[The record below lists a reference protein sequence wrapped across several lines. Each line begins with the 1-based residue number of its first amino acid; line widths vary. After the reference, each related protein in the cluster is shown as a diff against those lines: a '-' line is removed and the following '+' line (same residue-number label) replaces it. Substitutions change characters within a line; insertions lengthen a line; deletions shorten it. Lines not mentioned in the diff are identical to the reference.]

1 MKNAKWLA
9 IPLSMLL
16 LAACGNDD
24 EEVKDVPEDAPTE
37 QNDGN
42 SNTGTTDNGA
52 ADNTADDT
60 NNGANNNA
68 VSNANPAFDFTHFSL
83 DVEYS
88 MTESFEA
95 EYENEQS
102 GVEASIEDD
111 VNGENV
117 YGDEAYTRL
126 EPIFQAFT
134 FDASTA
140 DDEVI
145 AEVLR
150 AFNLKEDYTDLELEV
165 RFADGTEKEYNKQ
178 K

>member
-9 IPLSMLL
+9 IPMSMLL

-24 EEVKDVPEDAPTE
+24 EEVKNEPTNAPTE
-37 QNDGN
+37 QNEDAVDNGTT
-42 SNTGTTDNGA
+42 SNNGTTD
-52 ADNTADDT
+52 
-60 NNGANNNA
+60 GANNNA
-68 VSNANPAFDFTHFSL
+68 VTNANTDFNFTHFSL
-83 DVEYS
+83 DVDYS

-95 EYENEQS
+95 DYENEQS

-111 VNGENV
+111 VNNEKV

-126 EPIFQAFT
+126 EPIFKGFT

-140 DDEVI
+140 EDEVI
-145 AEVLR
+145 KEVLN

-165 RFADGTEKEYNKQ
+165 RFADGTEKEYHKQ